1 MAFAE
6 ILSPIIRFYAV
17 ISRFVAVYTLYM
29 FPCICNFGNKRE
41 HIFCRELTNRRPT
54 KELKASFAFA
64 ESLPTSATLVGE
76 YIFYAESISRS
87 LALFS
92 VYVT

>member
-6 ILSPIIRFYAV
+6 ILSPNIRYCAV
-17 ISRFVAVYTLYM
+17 ISRLVAAYTLYM
-29 FPCICNFGNKRE
+29 FPCMCNFGNKRE

-54 KELKASFAFA
+54 KELEASFAFA
-64 ESLPTSATLVGE
+64 KSQPTSATLVGE